1 MHPVPVLFYGVPQG
15 CSFGSIVALEWLG
28 QPYRLCRIE
37 MLDHPW
43 PAAYAAINPLNQ
55 TPALL
60 LEEGEALSESLAI
73 LLNIGTRGI
82 ARGLG
87 FYQGTPEADRLNEVL
102 AYLNSD
108 FFAAFGPLWAA
119 YEMQD
124 ADEAT
129 RAVLQRIG
137 NAGVA
142 KALAHV
148 EALLGRRPWL
158 AGAQRTVADAYFA
171 GVARWAEYFPQ
182 FDLALD
188 YPNLRHHLDRLRA
201 DPAVQFAMA
210 IEAGEPATS
219 SGRCLGHVMLDA
231 LHEQRAR
238 LGREGVPA

>member
-1 MHPVPVLFYGVPQG
+1 MQPVLFYGVPQG

-28 QPYRLCRIE
+28 QPYWLSRIE
-37 MLDHPW
+37 MLEHPW

-60 LEEGEALSESLAI
+60 LEEGEALTESLAI

-82 ARGLG
+82 SRGLG
-87 FYQGTPEADRLNEVL
+87 FYQGTPESDRLIEML

-124 ADEAT
+124 ADDTT
-129 RAVLQRIG
+129 RAVLQRLG
-137 NAGVA
+137 NADVT

-148 EALLGRRPWL
+148 DALLDRRPWL
-158 AGAQRTVADAYFA
+158 AGEQRTVADAYFS

-182 FDLALD
+182 FDLARD
-188 YPNLRHHLDRLRA
+188 YPNVRRHLDRLRA
-201 DPAVQFAMA
+201 DPAVRFAMA
-210 IEAGEPATS
+210 IEAGEPAQS
-219 SGRCLGHVMLDA
+219 SGQYLGHLALDA
-231 LHEQRAR
+231 LPGKLHTARAV
-238 LGREGVPA
+238 GTIA